1 MTSNSNLDPRLPA
14 LAMSGIALIRQLWI
28 LPRLKGF
35 SMTISGSFL
44 GIFCHQTLKVLTWAV
59 VAVGGPALW
68 RLAWASY
75 CIDPSSA
82 LSVATYSR
90 RSTQCA
96 LSHASVASSGL
107 QPNSQD
113 FGYSLGVLHHVPD
126 TASAITSCAD
136 LLKPG
141 APLLLYLYYAFDNRP
156 RWFRWLWHLSNAARL
171 LLRRLPPVPNT
182 L

>member
-1 MTSNSNLDPRLPA
+1 MTSNSNLDHLRLPA

-68 RLAWASY
+68 RLAWAS
-75 CIDPSSA
+75 C
-82 LSVATYSR
+82 
-90 RSTQCA
+90 
-96 LSHASVASSGL
+96 
-107 QPNSQD
+107 
-113 FGYSLGVLHHVPD
+113 
-126 TASAITSCAD
+126 TASIPPARFLWHDIFSPINPMCTITMHQSHPVACYLTVRILAIPLVCFTMCQTQLAIPCAD
-136 LLKPG
+136 LLKPEHLCFISTMRSIIVPDG
-141 APLLLYLYYAFDNRP
+141 SAGSGISPMLHACFSVAPP
-156 RWFRWLWHLSNAARL
+156 RS
-171 LLRRLPPVPNT
+171 NT